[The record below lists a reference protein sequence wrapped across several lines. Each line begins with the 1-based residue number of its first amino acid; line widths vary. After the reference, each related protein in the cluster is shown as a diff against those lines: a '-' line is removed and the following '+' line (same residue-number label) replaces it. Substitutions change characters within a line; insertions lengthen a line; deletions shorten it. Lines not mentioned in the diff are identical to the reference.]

1 MQIGQD
7 PFEWLQYFV
16 FFPEFLE
23 VLRLFTKNGGNGF
36 DGVAIL
42 EALGER
48 VFGQFYARLL
58 LVSDYK
64 QQTGIESPKAAS
76 KSTRKRDDPD
86 WSVMGEE
93 MWDWKGDLVRWE
105 EKAGG

>member
-1 MQIGQD
+1 MQNGQD

-16 FFPEFLE
+16 FFPEFLQ

-58 LVSDYK
+58 LVVRLQATDGHRVPQSGLK
-64 QQTGIESPKAAS
+64 EHPQT
-76 KSTRKRDDPD
+76 
-86 WSVMGEE
+86 
-93 MWDWKGDLVRWE
+93 
-105 EKAGG
+105 